1 VRRRGRPPLHV
12 VDLDGDVR
20 TAERLADQLGRPR
33 RIHGLADG
41 GVLGAVRVEGGEHRE
56 EAGVAGDGEPEE
68 PEQLRVVDVDHA
80 EVAVPDEL
88 AQVRAE
94 VDGDAVGER
103 PAPGQLDAA
112 ARADR
117 AVRAVG
123 GDQVVGADG
132 LGRAAVPGTE
142 DRRDPVV
149 VLLEGDQLGG
159 VGVLGAA
166 LLGRPAQQR
175 LQPDL
180 GDEQPRRGAQRLDA
194 LVEVPEEELHLRAG
208 QTLHRDDGAVL
219 QELLR
224 RRGLDLLLEPRTA
237 EDLHGPLVERGG
249 PWVDRGA
256 AVPFDQQVWHRLRRQ
271 QQRRRQPHEAA
282 SDDQD
287 G

>member
-1 VRRRGRPPLHV
+1 MV
-12 VDLDGDVR
+12 
-20 TAERLADQLGRPR
+20 TQSANA
-33 RIHGLADG
+33 
-41 GVLGAVRVEGGEHRE
+41 
-56 EAGVAGDGEPEE
+56 
-68 PEQLRVVDVDHA
+68 
-80 EVAVPDEL
+80 
-88 AQVRAE
+88 
-94 VDGDAVGER
+94 
-103 PAPGQLDAA
+103 PAPGHFDAA
-112 ARADR
+112 ALPDR

-132 LGRAAVPGTE
+132 LLGAAVPGAE

-159 VGVLGAA
+159 VGVLSAA

-208 QTLHRDDGAVL
+208 QALHRDDGAVL
-219 QELLR
+219 HELLR
-224 RRGLDLLLEPRTA
+224 RRGLDLLLQPHAA

-249 PWVDRGA
+249 PGVDRGA
-256 AVPFDQQVWHRLRRQ
+256 AVPLDQQVWHLLRGQ

-282 SDDQD
+282 SDDQHGHLAVAHRGFPSRVRRSRTFVPHGGPPTPMGPPSVGGRGCVKGHKGTRIRPRAD
-287 G
+287 TDSRPEASPRVGPELRGLRVPQRFPAVC

>member
-1 VRRRGRPPLHV
+1 MV
-12 VDLDGDVR
+12 
-20 TAERLADQLGRPR
+20 TQSANA
-33 RIHGLADG
+33 
-41 GVLGAVRVEGGEHRE
+41 
-56 EAGVAGDGEPEE
+56 
-68 PEQLRVVDVDHA
+68 
-80 EVAVPDEL
+80 
-88 AQVRAE
+88 
-94 VDGDAVGER
+94 
-103 PAPGQLDAA
+103 PAPGHFDAA
-112 ARADR
+112 ALPDR

-132 LGRAAVPGTE
+132 LLGAAVPGAE

-208 QTLHRDDGAVL
+208 QALHRDDGAVL
-219 QELLR
+219 HELLR
-224 RRGLDLLLEPRTA
+224 RRGLDLLLQPHAA

-249 PWVDRGA
+249 PGVDRGA
-256 AVPFDQQVWHRLRRQ
+256 AVPLDQQVWHLLRGQ

-282 SDDQD
+282 SDDQHGHLAVAHRGFPSRVRRSRTFVPHGGPPTPMGPPSVGGRGCVKGHKGTRIRPRADTD
-287 G
+287 GRA